1 MARLRDQLVNFISA
15 LRDAGVRISV
25 AESIDAMN
33 AVAAVGLE
41 RKRMHEALAAA
52 LIKDE
57 ADRAIFDESFNRFFA
72 SPRTSRG
79 EHPDQRGD
87 QVSAAAGRGRPGDD
101 PAPRDD
107 APPRKPE
114 QPRDSE
120 SARANDRVEKSS
132 PSDAKPSGKATAA
145 HRDDAEGKDAESNS
159 AETRV
164 REDQRAADAR
174 EESSTPGIEAA
185 RVARIRAIERRPF
198 DNFSDLNY
206 DEAREALAPLIRRFR
221 IRLGRRLRLA
231 KTGRID
237 FRRTIRAAMQ
247 RGGAMLDL
255 NFRSRRP
262 RHVDLVILADI
273 SGSVRYAAQLM
284 LELMAGARGCFRR
297 VSSFVY
303 VDHLAEAD
311 FEQGHLVMTPALD
324 LYARSDF
331 GRVLGELWQRRTGL
345 LTRSTIVVIMGD
357 GRNNR
362 LPARADVVREIAR
375 TCRAVV
381 WLNPEDPARWG
392 TGDSAIKQYAREV
405 KMLVPSRNL
414 RELQVALS
422 AIA

>member
-1 MARLRDQLVNFISA
+1 MPALRDQLVSFIAA
-15 LRDAGVRISV
+15 LRSAGVRISV

-33 AVAAVGLE
+33 AVAAAGIE
-41 RKRMHEALAAA
+41 RTRMHEALAAA

-57 ADRAIFDESFNRFFA
+57 ADRPTFDESFSRFFA
-72 SPRTSRG
+72 SPARVRG
-79 EHPDQRGD
+79 EHPDNRGA
-87 QVSAAAGRGRPGDD
+87 QVSAASGRGRPGENPPQLDD
-101 PAPRDD
+101 Q
-107 APPRKPE
+107 PPRKPD
-114 QPRDSE
+114 QPREGSARELDDSSPRRQFQSEKKSLSSDRKDSEADRKRGDRERDESESRSE
-120 SARANDRVEKSS
+120 SAASQID
-132 PSDAKPSGKATAA
+132 
-145 HRDDAEGKDAESNS
+145 
-159 AETRV
+159 
-164 REDQRAADAR
+164 
-174 EESSTPGIEAA
+174 AA
-185 RVARIRAIERRPF
+185 RVARIRAIERMPF
-198 DNFSDLNY
+198 EKFSDLDY
-206 DEAREALAPLIRRFR
+206 DEARDALAPLIRRFR

-247 RGGAMLDL
+247 RGGALIDL
-255 NFRSRRP
+255 NFRARRP

-284 LELMAGARGCFRR
+284 LELIAGAHGCFRR

-311 FEQGHLVMTPALD
+311 FEQGHLVMTPPLD

-331 GRVLGELWQRRTGL
+331 GRVLGELWNRRSGL

-357 GRNNR
+357 ARNNR
-362 LPARADVVREIAR
+362 LPARADLVREIAR
-375 TCRAVV
+375 LCRAVV

-405 KMLVPSRNL
+405 TALAPSRNL
-414 RELQVALS
+414 RELQVALT